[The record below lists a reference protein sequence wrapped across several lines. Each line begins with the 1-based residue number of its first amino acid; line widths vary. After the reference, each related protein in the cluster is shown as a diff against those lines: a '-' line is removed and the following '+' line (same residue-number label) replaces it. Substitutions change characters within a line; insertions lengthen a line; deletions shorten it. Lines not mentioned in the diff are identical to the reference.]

1 MFQNSNVS
9 TVASLPYCT
18 QCKELHRPC
27 TVMRLVS
34 VHLVLNN
41 KHSVSTVGVACP
53 NSRTHILK
61 DDYWQQRVMLTY
73 SFDLTEWLFHYSTNT
88 IWFLTVVGLYVS
100 RTCDF
105 ECRLR
110 WNHSD
115 LWVVKASCRVLWVMS
130 SRSSE
135 QNEFQS
141 WLHIY
146 RDLTHPAF
154 LNI

>member
-18 QCKELHRPC
+18 HCKEWHRPC
-27 TVMRLVS
+27 TIMRLVS

-41 KHSVSTVGVACP
+41 KHSVSTVRVACP
-53 NSRTHILK
+53 NSRTNILK

-73 SFDLTEWLFHYSTNT
+73 SFDLTEWLKNRLFHYSTNT

-105 ECRLR
+105 ECSFKMKPLRLMGSKSELPGAL
-110 WNHSD
+110 SD
-115 LWVVKASCRVLWVMS
+115 EFSFLRAIRVAVLT
-130 SRSSE
+130 
-135 QNEFQS
+135 
-141 WLHIY
+141 WLHI
-146 RDLTHPAF
+146 
-154 LNI
+154 